1 VIVDASNRCIED
13 QETIDRILDHLRQK
27 EQELPTQPLLVPP
40 TRASPGALTLF
51 AGKGAR

>member
-1 VIVDASNRCIED
+1 VNGCEASREGALGH
-13 QETIDRILDHLRQK
+13 RILDHLRQK

-40 TRASPGALTLF
+40 TLAPPGTLPLL